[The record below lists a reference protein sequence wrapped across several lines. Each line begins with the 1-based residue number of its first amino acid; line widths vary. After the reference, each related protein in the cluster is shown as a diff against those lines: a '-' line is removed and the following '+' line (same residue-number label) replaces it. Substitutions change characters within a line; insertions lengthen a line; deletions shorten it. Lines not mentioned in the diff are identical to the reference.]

1 MADEIKLNV
10 IQRGLLK
17 LFGLR
22 PEDLPGRRQGEL
34 EMSWIEFLR
43 SGLDPFTG
51 YAQISQDRIVRY
63 NDYDLMDQYSDIA
76 TALDIYAEESSQP
89 DPRKKRVAWVDTE
102 KAEIKEA
109 GRKWLSTIRAEDR
122 VFALARN
129 VAKYGD
135 TFEYNLVNQNGI
147 YNLQFIHPSRVN
159 RIEADKLL
167 GFQCDEL
174 ARLMMR
180 TGVQAAPEGRYFT
193 PWDFLHFRIE
203 AYDRETIYGRS
214 LIENVRKTWKE
225 LQILETMVAVFRV
238 TKSVERNIFIV
249 DVSNS
254 SPQEAQAQLEKWRQ
268 HLRKQQFIDPQTG
281 DFRIDAQAITPQ
293 EDLILPIRG
302 ADNKT
307 RVEKLQPSPD
317 IGALKDL
324 DYFRT
329 KLRTALGI
337 PQSYFDQTLEG
348 TGWNSKE
355 ALVMQ
360 DQRFSRKITRIQRAV
375 KSGLTRGLAVHLTLL
390 GIKWEPGDFKIEMAP
405 VNQITERLKEE
416 WWLRRGELLNTLLP
430 VAVTANFDQEEW
442 NKIIIND
449 LLPLSPSAL
458 KKLLTPSPEQLALQN
473 PQPAAPGGAA
483 GGAGGAQGGKPG
495 APKQQTAKVSKP
507 GSGGKVGKFATF
519 AEPDKAEDADAIE
532 MLSDFFAGNPEIQNG
547 VRAIVEN
554 MEERQRYEVLERIG
568 KLKELRENMLEEA
581 EESKALLYD
590 FKGQLTPSVQKEMKE
605 RAYLAEASE
614 PGSKA
619 LALRKLRS
627 TVYLGDQQIKLNER
641 FTPEGGINKVTVP
654 MDFGKTDRKR

>member
-568 KLKELRENMLEEA
+568 NCLSRIP
-581 EESKALLYD
+581 SKAQGRPGLTYTRSHSTEAPRSN
-590 FKGQLTPSVQKEMKE
+590 GQ
-605 RAYLAEASE
+605 R
-614 PGSKA
+614 
-619 LALRKLRS
+619 
-627 TVYLGDQQIKLNER
+627 
-641 FTPEGGINKVTVP
+641 
-654 MDFGKTDRKR
+654 